1 MRQSTVL
8 IVMAGILTSLCSVA
22 GAATLYWDGNTTGGG
37 GGSTND
43 NWNTTDQN
51 WDDAATWDGTQQAW
65 TNGEDADFAGTA
77 GTVTV
82 TEAVTANSITFNVPG
97 YTIGGASKIT
107 LGTGTAIVFNDDAGG
122 VADSN
127 TISAPIELTGNTTF
141 QNLEDNDSGDQ
152 LIFSGVIS
160 DSGGD
165 VALTLDGVN
174 NNDDAVFRF
183 QAANTFSG
191 TVSIRDG
198 DKQIWL
204 EHDDAFQNVTSITL
218 NGGGG
223 NQGSILRLV
232 KTTGVRTVTG
242 LDLIIPTDA
251 DRTPELSLTENGQG
265 NATGTFGTA
274 DDEIQNDKNTDTLG
288 NMGRRFRM
296 NVDGG
301 STLTVDAKITGQDGT
316 SLGHEWSKVG
326 GGTLILTNANNNFE
340 GNVSTDS
347 RQAGLVIQKGTVR
360 ITAQGALGAS
370 GTDVS
375 IGQKG
380 NNNGATLRLEDG
392 ITVSDHDIVFATD
405 KGDDTDNRTLQ
416 AENNTSATVSSGVH
430 IEATQPGIVR
440 FNTGNASTTLT
451 ISGQISD
458 LGTGG
463 AGIKKIGPGKLIL
476 SSSSNNYTGDTVVEA
491 GTLELSGGL
500 SNTDIDVGAATFQGG
515 SGSIVFDINGTAT
528 TGLITLTD
536 DGGLIDISDIDL
548 TITTSGSGVTE
559 GEYVVVDY
567 SADTDS
573 NSFIKD
579 ATNIFNSVTNPTG
592 LTLIDDTVNNQV
604 KLVPE
609 PATLALLAV
618 GLLGR
623 RRRRRRA

>member
-1 MRQSTVL
+1 
-8 IVMAGILTSLCSVA
+8 VA

>member
-1 MRQSTVL
+1 
-8 IVMAGILTSLCSVA
+8 MAGILTSLCSVA